1 MGIVKTIAKNILVG
15 TCYSIGCVTGLF
27 LVSVFFN
34 VTQEAKSATEAKKGA

>member
-34 VTQEAKSATEAKKGA
+34 VANGSKTETGAKKGA